1 MSKVSASD
9 ILTRV
14 RLTRA
19 EYLQFK
25 LAAMRRQQDVAELWA
40 LLARKFLIQ
49 QQPVGR
55 VPRNGKIAADS

>member
-25 LAAMRRQQDVAELWA
+25 LTAMQRGQDVAELWA
-40 LLARKFLIQ
+40 HLGRKFLTRQ
-49 QQPVGR
+49 QAAR
-55 VPRNGKIAADS
+55 LPRNGKIAADS